1 MKCNRASTIQN
12 TLNRKTV
19 QCLRLNGNAIVPTT
33 PQGAWVGRGFVVRLS
48 VRLQTERRSY
58 MQDTSSLLIHDAR
71 RLDQE
76 EVLAVPL
83 SRRRR
88 RVPRPSSEAIV
99 SNNDVNN
106 SAK

>member
-33 PQGAWVGRGFVVRLS
+33 PQGACGFVVRLS